1 MYLPYGKTA
10 LKISGENAAVL
21 HAPIEK
27 SMEADGRTIV
37 ERAMAKPIGSPR
49 LEELS
54 RDKKTCVIII
64 SDHTRPVPSRDILP
78 PMLEAVRRGNPDI
91 EITLLVATGAHRAT
105 TSQELEAKLGADIY
119 NSEKIVVHDCDNN
132 NVEIG
137 ILPSGAPLMIDRI
150 AAEAELLIAEGFIEP
165 HFFAGFSGGRKS
177 VLPGICDRKTVLG
190 NHCSSFIDSPFART
204 GILDGNPIHADMAAA
219 AEMAGLKYI
228 VNVIIDS
235 GKNTIAA
242 FAGDA
247 NKAHEAGTNYLSER
261 CVVYAEP
268 ADIVVTTNGGAP
280 LDQNIYQCVKGMT
293 AGEAAAAP
301 DGIIILAAECAD
313 GKGGEQFYLDLK
325 ECESPSQ
332 LYDEFI
338 SRPQSETVSDQ
349 WQSQIL
355 CRILAKH
362 KVIMVTRPELE
373 STVREMKMDYAAAIE
388 DAMAKAKREK
398 GENAKVCIIPD
409 GVSVIVKNKG
419 YF

>member
-1 MYLPYGKTA
+1 
-10 LKISGENAAVL
+10 
-21 HAPIEK
+21 
-27 SMEADGRTIV
+27 
-37 ERAMAKPIGSPR
+37 
-49 LEELS
+49 
-54 RDKKTCVIII
+54 
-64 SDHTRPVPSRDILP
+64 
-78 PMLEAVRRGNPDI
+78 
-91 EITLLVATGAHRAT
+91 
-105 TSQELEAKLGADIY
+105 
-119 NSEKIVVHDCDNN
+119 
-132 NVEIG
+132 
-137 ILPSGAPLMIDRI
+137 MIDRI

-247 NKAHEAGTNYLSER
+247 NKAHEAGTKYLSER

-419 YF
+419 YI